1 MEPQAGVAQ
10 SKSRTK
16 RPGLMRRMSS
26 SLKSGIKDALNV
38 PFQIDDAAVYTILS
52 SSPAVKKM
60 LFIEREDV
68 QVCMSV
74 AEKTI

>member
-1 MEPQAGVAQ
+1 MEPQAGVPQAKR
-10 SKSRTK
+10 STK

-26 SLKSGIKDALNV
+26 SLKSGIKDALNA
-38 PFQIDDAAVYTILS
+38 PFQIDDAAVYTMLS
-52 SSPAVKKM
+52 SSPAIKKM

-74 AEKTI
+74 VEKTR